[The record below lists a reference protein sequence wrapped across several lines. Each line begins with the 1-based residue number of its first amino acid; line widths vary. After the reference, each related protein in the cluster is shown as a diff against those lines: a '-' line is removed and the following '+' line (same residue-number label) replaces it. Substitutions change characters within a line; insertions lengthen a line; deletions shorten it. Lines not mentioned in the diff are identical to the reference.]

1 MRTLLPL
8 GGLLTFGLLLAPT
21 HTQAQDAE
29 ACWLR
34 GATPAEAAERPS
46 PLGVTA
52 IPMGDAEATLCYGR
66 PSAKGRTVMGGLVP
80 LGEAW
85 RTGANEATA
94 IHLPFAAT
102 IGDVAVEPGS
112 YSIYTVPG
120 ETEWEIFVTPSFDRW
135 GIPISADVQ
144 GTVLGSFTRPVAAT
158 TDMVE
163 MFTMSWASHGEMMG
177 HVVMEWENTRVEFPI
192 HMAGMNH

>member
-8 GGLLTFGLLLAPT
+8 GGLLTFGLLISPPSLM
-21 HTQAQDAE
+21 AQDAE

-46 PLGVTA
+46 PLGVVA

-80 LGEAW
+80 FGEAW

-102 IGDVAVEPGS
+102 IGDVELEPGS

-120 ETEWEIFVTPSFDRW
+120 ESEWVITVSPTFDRW
-135 GIPISADVQ
+135 GIPITADIQ
-144 GTVLGSFTRPVAAT
+144 AAALGSFTRPAAL
-158 TDMVE
+158 TDEMVE
-163 MFTMSWASHGEMMG
+163 TLTFTWQSHGEMMG